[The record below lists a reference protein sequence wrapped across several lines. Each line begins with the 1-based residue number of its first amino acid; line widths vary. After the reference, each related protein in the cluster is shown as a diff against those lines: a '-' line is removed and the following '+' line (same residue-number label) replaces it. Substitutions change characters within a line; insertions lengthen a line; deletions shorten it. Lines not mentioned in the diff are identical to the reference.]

1 VLEYLD
7 STSLATWLR
16 ESPSIWSFP
25 AVLTLHTTGMAVL
38 VGSSWVLD
46 LRLLG
51 ISRHVPLSA
60 FRWVFSAVAVGLAV
74 NITTGVLLFIK
85 NPTTWA
91 YSVPFFIKMALVIGS
106 AATLLPLR
114 SHVLRAAPGQTEVTD
129 KVRLVAIASIVA
141 WTGAVTMGRML
152 AYLGQF

>member
-1 VLEYLD
+1 VLEWLET
-7 STSLATWLR
+7 TSLAIWLR
-16 ESPSIWSFP
+16 ESPSVWSLP

-38 VGSSWVLD
+38 VGASWVLD

-51 ISRHVPLSA
+51 VSRHVPLSA
-60 FRWVFSAVAVGLAV
+60 FRWVFSAVAIGLAL

-91 YSVPFFIKMALVIGS
+91 VSVPFFIKMTLVIAS

-114 SHVLRAAPGQTEVTD
+114 AHVLRSDPAQTEVSGN
-129 KVRLVAIASIVA
+129 VRLIAILSLVA
-141 WTGAVTMGRML
+141 WIGAVTMGRML